1 MDSRLVV
8 DHLGIR
14 IASRPIAAFAA
25 SLGLETVAEGIE
37 TIAERDVATESPPLT
52 THRRTA

>member
-37 TIAERDVATESPPLT
+37 TTAQRDVVTESPPLT
-52 THRRTA
+52 TRHRTA